1 MGSGRFRGAAAAL
14 ALSAVLFFG
23 GAVTPAFGAV
33 SPAGTGRFT
42 TWTAA
47 RNAAGYMLL
56 KPGDAYGLRRSTRI
70 LVQRCAGYP
79 HARDVEA
86 TYSHRRASIFWDQIN
101 YRFRCGDVG
110 EAKFLARYR
119 VNGVWARLLGYCGGP
134 GEPRCTS
141 GKLYGL
147 ALLWAKH
154 GVSYLGLST
163 DLPRSTVIGF
173 ARHLR
178 RVAVRS

>member
-1 MGSGRFRGAAAAL
+1 MGSGRARGATVAL
-14 ALSAVLFFG
+14 AVGALLSFAGV
-23 GAVTPAFGAV
+23 ATPAFGAA

-47 RNAAGYMLL
+47 RTAAGYTLL
-56 KPGDAYGLRRSTRI
+56 KPGDTYGLRRSARI
-70 LVQRCAGYP
+70 LVQRCDGYP
-79 HARDVEA
+79 HARDVGA
-86 TYSHRRASIFWDQIN
+86 AYSHRRASIFWDQIN
-101 YRFRCGDVG
+101 YRYRCGDVG
-110 EAKFLARYR
+110 EATFLARYR
-119 VNGVWARLLGYCGGP
+119 VNGVWARMMGYCGGP

-141 GKLYGL
+141 RTLYGL

-154 GVSYLGLST
+154 GVSYLELST

-178 RVAVRS
+178 RVG